1 MQGKVGLWSGDR
13 KDTKITLWRRGIPR
27 MVLDMIGK
35 GQRRLRENSCH
46 LDPMSEGERLAL
58 GPWV

>member
-1 MQGKVGLWSGDR
+1 MRGKVGLWSGDR

-35 GQRRLRENSCH
+35 GATETEGKQLR
-46 LDPMSEGERLAL
+46 P
-58 GPWV
+58 GPYV